1 MKEKNGHGKIIVCLI
16 MLFTITGCSVQNK
29 EKVTSSNS
37 SEKAYEE
44 SSENYSRNI
53 ESVQNANNALESS
66 REQTPDEIAS
76 EIDAAKDA
84 LLGKTLA
91 SYENEG
97 DYYEESLKR
106 ATAEQKEKLLS
117 IKKSKNLPGIGVY
130 VKQIKVIMGEMDDSC
145 PSITLEKAKEIC
157 EGFDQKQYQSI
168 TTAEA
173 MLAEE
178 FNKNAG
184 APDFDGG
191 SGIKYRA
198 YFVDDDPNTIIV
210 ISLGQAVY
218 IDDYNSTKTV
228 LYDFFEGKE

>member
-1 MKEKNGHGKIIVCLI
+1 
-16 MLFTITGCSVQNK
+16 
-29 EKVTSSNS
+29 
-37 SEKAYEE
+37 
-44 SSENYSRNI
+44 
-53 ESVQNANNALESS
+53 
-66 REQTPDEIAS
+66 
-76 EIDAAKDA
+76 
-84 LLGKTLA
+84 
-91 SYENEG
+91 
-97 DYYEESLKR
+97 
-106 ATAEQKEKLLS
+106 
-117 IKKSKNLPGIGVY
+117 
-130 VKQIKVIMGEMDDSC
+130 MGEMDDSC

-198 YFVDDDPNTIIV
+198 YFVNDDPNTIIV